1 MSVVYKLIGT
11 GVTVGGTFVAKKL
24 VSFGWKKQTGKN
36 PPSATN
42 DLEISWKEA
51 LMWGLLTACAST
63 IIQVTAG
70 RGTQRAIQKA
80 EAKKEKAPLEEN

>member
-1 MSVVYKLIGT
+1 MSVVYKLLGT

-24 VSFGWKKQTGKN
+24 VTFGWKKKTGKN
-36 PPSATN
+36 PPHAAT
-42 DLEISWKEA
+42 DLENTWKEA
-51 LMWGLLTACAST
+51 LLWGLLTAIVST

-80 EAKKEKAPLEEN
+80 EQKKAPAEAA